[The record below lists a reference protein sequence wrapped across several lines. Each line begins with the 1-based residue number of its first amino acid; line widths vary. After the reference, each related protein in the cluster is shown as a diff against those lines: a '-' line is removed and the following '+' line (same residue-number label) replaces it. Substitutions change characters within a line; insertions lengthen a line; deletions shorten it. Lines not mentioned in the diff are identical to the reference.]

1 MRSSTL
7 CLLVCAFLG
16 EAAAA
21 RHGSNY
27 PGPFPPG
34 GPVPGGGTTPQP
46 PNPPG
51 PSGPSGPSA
60 PSPVAPIT
68 PASTGTPAP
77 ASVPTGI
84 RPGRAQIPTDG
95 SIALEATSWEFW
107 WVHNRHAYLDLK
119 QRVDSRAPSTQ
130 GAIVSA
136 DERMARGLDA
146 LSVALGREKQRDLVS
161 SLLIA
166 LARSADDGAAAR
178 ASEMVRAVQPFVA
191 NPDQEI
197 GETAAASL
205 GILRNIGG
213 LTGLA
218 HLLHDDDE
226 GRKLAGGR
234 VSTRTRAFAAYGM
247 AVAAAR
253 SDRREVPE
261 FVAHHIARAL
271 EDSRRT
277 ASSDLQAACVI
288 ALGIVPMGAEEG
300 ASSIRTRGRAAATA
314 FEPRSRAAQA
324 ALLVRVLADDDRPEI
339 ARAHAP
345 DALARLGEGAPTE
358 LRAEIA
364 RELGLILDR
373 QEREDDGVV
382 RGAVIGLGRL
392 ADCDSDA
399 ADVAMRAM
407 LKRALDARD
416 SHARL
421 FALVALGQVAGRPG
435 SSDDPS
441 AVQSEVQSILMD
453 RLVRGKSRER
463 SWAAISLGILEH
475 GRAATGQKASVPVR
489 SALRRALHDAGA
501 VDQAAAIAIGIG
513 LTGDK
518 GATKD
523 LLKKLDDV
531 SDPVA
536 RGHMA
541 MALGLVGAEEASVP
555 LRAILAKARFQ
566 PELLRETAIALA
578 LIGDADIETTLV
590 AELANARSLSS
601 QAGLAR
607 AIGFA
612 GSLTSAE
619 PLAEMLAD
627 SSLTSGARAF
637 SAVALGMVLD
647 RERTPWNA
655 FLSIGVNYP
664 SAPASLTDGKAGIL
678 DIL

>member
-1 MRSSTL
+1 
-7 CLLVCAFLG
+7 
-16 EAAAA
+16 
-21 RHGSNY
+21 
-27 PGPFPPG
+27 
-34 GPVPGGGTTPQP
+34 VP
-46 PNPPG
+46 
-51 PSGPSGPSA
+51 
-60 PSPVAPIT
+60 I
-68 PASTGTPAP
+68 
-77 ASVPTGI
+77 PTG
-84 RPGRAQIPTDG
+84 GAATLD
-95 SIALEATSWEFW
+95 ATSWEFW

-119 QRVDSRAPSTQ
+119 ARVKARAPTTL
-130 GAIVSA
+130 GAAVSV

-146 LSVALGREKQRDLVS
+146 LTQALGREKQRDLVS

-166 LARSADDGAAAR
+166 MARSADDGAATR
-178 ASEMVRAVQPFVA
+178 ASELARAVQPFLA

-205 GILRNIGG
+205 WILRNIGG

-218 HLLHDDDE
+218 HLLHDDDL

-234 VSTRTRAFAAYGM
+234 VSTRTRAFAAYGL

-253 SDRREVPE
+253 TKRQEVPE

-288 ALGIVPMGAEEG
+288 ALGIVPMGADEG
-300 ASSIRTRGRAAATA
+300 RVSLRTRGPAAATT

-324 ALLVRVLADDDRPEI
+324 ALLLRVLADDERPAI

-345 DALARLGEGAPTE
+345 DALARLGDGAPTE

-364 RELGLILDR
+364 RELGLVLDR
-373 QEREDDGVV
+373 QQREDDGVV
-382 RGAVIGLGRL
+382 RGAIIGLGRL
-392 ADCDSDA
+392 ADCDADA
-399 ADVAMRAM
+399 ADVAMRAT

-416 SHARL
+416 AHARL
-421 FALVALGQVAGRPG
+421 FALVSLAQVAGRAG

-441 AVQSEVQSILMD
+441 AVQSEVQTILMD

-463 SWAAISLGILEH
+463 SWAAISLGILER
-475 GRAATGQKASVPVR
+475 GRASTGQKGSGPVR

-518 GATKD
+518 GAIKD
-523 LLKKLDDV
+523 LLKKLADV
-531 SDPVA
+531 SDPTA

-541 MALGLVGAEEASVP
+541 MALGLVGAEEASSP

-578 LIGDADIETTLV
+578 LIGDADIETKLI

-612 GSLTSAE
+612 GSLSSAE
-619 PLAEMLAD
+619 PLAKMLAD
-627 SSLTSGARAF
+627 SSLTAGARAF

-664 SAPASLTDGKAGIL
+664 SAPASLTDGQAGIL
-678 DIL
+678 DISLRIRARGVAARPRAHMTPRRDDSFAHRGDRGRLRQP